1 MFVVFVVP
9 FLRGDVE
16 LFLRAMLN
24 LGVRLAVISQDPLEK
39 IHESLHP
46 RLAFWRVRN
55 STDAEELLWAAQ
67 GLEAQYTRIQR
78 IFSYNEQVQVA
89 VAEVR
94 ARMDIDG
101 MLPDVVLNFR
111 DKGRMKDRLR
121 SQGLPCARS
130 VAAVSPEQVWDF
142 VERVGYPICVKPV
155 DGAASQA
162 TYRVEN
168 AADLSGLLSNNAPSW
183 GHALQVEEFVTGQE
197 HSFETAT
204 VQGRHLWHSLTRYH
218 PTPLDVMRNPWIQ
231 WRMIVPREVD
241 DPMYDDIREV
251 GERALDVLGMETGFS
266 HMEWFR
272 RDDGSIAIGEV
283 GCRPPGS
290 QIFTSMNW
298 ANDFDL
304 YMEWSRL
311 MIFGQFN
318 PPAQRKYAVG
328 TAFLRGLGGG
338 YVASVEGLE
347 YVLKRLGTMLVEWKT
362 PEPGQPAGI
371 TYEGEGYVM
380 VRHPDTQAV
389 EEALEMIVNNVRVVL
404 ISPSRSN

>member
-16 LFLRAMLN
+16 LFLQAMLN
-24 LGVRLAVISQDPLEK
+24 FGVQLAVVSQDPLDRIDEG
-39 IHESLHP
+39 LHH
-46 RLAFWRVRN
+46 RLAFWRVSN
-55 STDAEELLWAAQ
+55 STDTEELIWAAR
-67 GLEAQYTRIQR
+67 GLQSQFGRIDR
-78 IFSYNEQVQVA
+78 IFSYNEQVQVP

-94 ARMDIDG
+94 SRLDIAG
-101 MLPDVVLNFR
+101 IQPDVALNFR
-111 DKGRMKDRLR
+111 DKGRMKERLR

-130 VAAVSPEQVWDF
+130 VAAVSPEHVWEF
-142 VERVGYPICVKPV
+142 VELVGFPIIVKPV
-155 DGAASQA
+155 DGAASQS
-162 TYRVEN
+162 TYRVESGE
-168 AADLSGLLSNNAPSW
+168 DLHSLLQINQPSW
-183 GHALQVEEFVTGQE
+183 GHPLQIEEFVTGQE

-204 VQGRHLWHSLTRYH
+204 VHGRHLWHSLTRYN

-231 WRMIVPREVD
+231 WRMIVPREID
-241 DPMYDDIREV
+241 DPMYNDIREV

-272 RDDGSIAIGEV
+272 RKDGSIAIGEV

-304 YMEWSRL
+304 YVEWCRL
-311 MIFGQFN
+311 MIFDQFH
-318 PPAQRKYAVG
+318 PPAERKYAVG

-338 YVASVEGLE
+338 YVKSVQGLD
-347 YVLKRLGTMLVEWKT
+347 YVMCQLGDMLVEWKA
-362 PEPGQPAGI
+362 PEAGQPAGV

-380 VRHPDTQAV
+380 VRHPKTEAV
-389 EEALEMIVNNVRVVL
+389 EEALELIVNNVRVEL
-404 ISPSRSN
+404 NR

>member
-1 MFVVFVVP
+1 MFVAFVVP
-9 FLRGDVE
+9 FLRGDVD

-24 LGVRLAVISQDPLEK
+24 LGVNLAVISQDPMDK

-46 RLAFWRVRN
+46 RLAFWQVRN
-55 STDAEELLWAAQ
+55 STDAEELIGAAR
-67 GLEAQYTRIQR
+67 GLQKQYRRIDR
-78 IFSYNEQVQVA
+78 IFSYNEQVQVP

-94 ARMDIDG
+94 SRLDIAG

-111 DKGRMKDRLR
+111 DKSRMKDRLR

-130 VAAVSPEQVWDF
+130 IAAISPEQVWEF
-142 VERVGYPICVKPV
+142 VKTVSFPICVKPV
-155 DGAASQA
+155 DGAASQS

-168 AADLSGLLSNNAPSW
+168 ASDLSSLLLVNAPSW
-183 GHALQVEEFVTGQE
+183 GQPLQIEEFVTGQE

-204 VQGRHLWHSLTRYH
+204 VRGRHLWHSLTRYM

-241 DPMYDDIREV
+241 DPMYDDIREI

-272 RDDGSIAIGEV
+272 RGDGSIAIGEV

-304 YMEWSRL
+304 YTEWCRL
-311 MIFGQFN
+311 MIFDEFR
-318 PPAQRKYAVG
+318 PPTQRKYAVG

-338 YVASVEGLE
+338 YVKSVHGLD
-347 YVLKRLGTMLVEWKT
+347 YVLRQLGTMLVEWKT
-362 PEPGQPAGI
+362 PEPGQPSGI

-380 VRHPDTQAV
+380 VRHPETQVV
-389 EEALEMIVNNVRVVL
+389 EEALETIINNVRVEL
-404 ISPSRSN
+404 SR

>member
-16 LFLRAMLN
+16 LFLQAILN
-24 LGVRLAVISQDPLEK
+24 FGVRLAIISQDPLER
-39 IHESLHP
+39 IHERFHS
-46 RLAFWRVRN
+46 RLGHWQVSN
-55 STDAEELLWAAQ
+55 STDAEQLIWAAR
-67 GLEAQYTRIQR
+67 GLAEQYGPIQR
-78 IFSYNEQVQVA
+78 IFSYNEQVQVP

-94 ARMDIDG
+94 ARLDIDG

-111 DKGRMKDRLR
+111 DKARMKDRLR
-121 SQGLPCARS
+121 SAGLPCARS
-130 VAAVSPEQVWDF
+130 VCANAPEQAWEF
-142 VERVGYPICVKPV
+142 VERVGFPICVKPV
-155 DGAASQA
+155 DGAASQS

-168 AADLSGLLSNNAPSW
+168 KADLAALLAVNAPSW
-183 GHALQVEEFVTGQE
+183 GHPLQIEEFVTGQE

-204 VQGRHLWHSLTRYH
+204 VHGRHVWHSLTRYN

-241 DPMYDDIREV
+241 DSMYDDIRQV
-251 GERALDVLGMETGFS
+251 GERALDVLGMTSGFS

-272 RDDGSIAIGEV
+272 RADGTIAIGEV

-304 YMEWSRL
+304 YVEWTRL
-311 MIFGQFN
+311 MIFGEFH
-318 PPAQRKYAVG
+318 PPQERKYAVG
-328 TAFLRGLGGG
+328 TAFVRGLGGG
-338 YVASVEGLE
+338 YVKSVHGWD
-347 YVLKRLGTMLVEWKT
+347 YVMRQLGTMLVEWKR
-362 PEPGQPAGI
+362 PEPGQSAGI

-380 VRHPDTQAV
+380 VRHPETKAV
-389 EEALEMIVNNVRVVL
+389 EEALELIINTIRVEL
-404 ISPSRSN
+404 SR